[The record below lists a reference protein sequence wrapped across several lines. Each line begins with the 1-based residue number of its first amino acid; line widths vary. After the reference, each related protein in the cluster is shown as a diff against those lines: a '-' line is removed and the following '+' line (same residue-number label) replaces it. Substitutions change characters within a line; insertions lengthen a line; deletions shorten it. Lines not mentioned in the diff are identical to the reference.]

1 MLPCVVLKALTCIID
16 MKLVSGNLFKI
27 SCVAHWL
34 EHTIIN
40 QKFLKLFPVS
50 QIVTFLKQTLFIL
63 KMWIFFSFY
72 YKESYYDIMSLRYV
86 C

>member
-50 QIVTFLKQTLFIL
+50 QIVTF
-63 KMWIFFSFY
+63 
-72 YKESYYDIMSLRYV
+72 
-86 C
+86 